1 MIRGNGFSMTEV
13 YNMFKSMKRSIQ
25 NRKDIKM
32 EIEKLKQ
39 EYLNTLSELQNE
51 ILLLQSKI
59 KKAQND
65 LINVKTKE
73 DMDRF
78 RMENDLE
85 KDLKHIILFD

>member
-1 MIRGNGFSMTEV
+1 MNRSFRG
-13 YNMFKSMKRSIQ
+13 
-25 NRKDIKM
+25 RKEIEMD
-32 EIEKLKQ
+32 IEKLKQ

>member
-1 MIRGNGFSMTEV
+1 M
-13 YNMFKSMKRSIQ
+13 
-25 NRKDIKM
+25 D
-32 EIEKLKQ
+32 IEKLKQ
-39 EYLNTLSELQNE
+39 EYLNTMSELQNE
-51 ILLLQSKI
+51 ILFLQSKI

>member
-1 MIRGNGFSMTEV
+1 MIGGNGFSMTEV
-13 YNMFKSMKRSIQ
+13 YNMFKSMKCSIQ

-32 EIEKLKQ
+32 AIEKLKQ
-39 EYLNTLSELQNE
+39 EYLNTMSELQNE
-51 ILLLQSKI
+51 ILFLQSKI
-59 KKAQND
+59 KKAQID